1 MAKHSKRDLMAQIA
15 LEVRMDQNRT
25 YEFDDAATE
34 LLGINRTDLRCMD
47 ILGMRAPLT
56 AGQLAE
62 GTGLSTGAVTA
73 VIDRMESA
81 GWVRRLRDPTD
92 RRRVLV
98 EPTEKAFR
106 ESAAIWGP
114 VGEDFGRLL
123 ARYSAD
129 ELRLILDYLRR
140 GAGLDAK
147 HLARVKELAS
157 RRPDESR

>member
-1 MAKHSKRDLMAQIA
+1 MAKDSKKDLIAQITI
-15 LEVRMDQNRT
+15 EVRTDQNRT
-25 YEFDDAATE
+25 YAFDDAATE

-47 ILGMRAPLT
+47 SLGMRAPLT

-62 GTGLSTGAVTA
+62 ATGLTTGAVTA
-73 VIDRMESA
+73 VIDRMEKA
-81 GWVRRLRDPTD
+81 GWVRRLRDSTD

-106 ESAAIWGP
+106 ESATIWGP
-114 VGEDFGRLL
+114 VAKDFERLM

-140 GAGLDAK
+140 GAELDAK

-157 RRPDESR
+157 RRRRESD

>member
-1 MAKHSKRDLMAQIA
+1 MAKDSKKDLIAQIT

-25 YEFDDAATE
+25 YEFDDAATG

-62 GTGLSTGAVTA
+62 ATGLTTGAVTA

-81 GWVRRLRDPTD
+81 GWVRRLRDSTD

-106 ESAAIWGP
+106 ESARIWGP
-114 VGEDFGRLL
+114 VGQDFERLMS
-123 ARYSAD
+123 RYSAD
-129 ELRLILDYLRR
+129 KLRVILDYLRQ
-140 GAGLDAK
+140 GAELDAK
-147 HLARVKELAS
+147 HLARVKELAA
-157 RRPDESR
+157 RRRGGSG

>member
-1 MAKHSKRDLMAQIA
+1 MTKDSKRNLIAQIT

-25 YEFDDAATE
+25 YEFDDSATE

-62 GTGLSTGAVTA
+62 ATGLTTGAVTA

-114 VGEDFGRLL
+114 VGEDFQRLL

-157 RRPDESR
+157 RRQGKSG

>member
-1 MAKHSKRDLMAQIA
+1 MAKDSKANLIAQITS
-15 LEVRMDQNRT
+15 EVRMDQNRT

-47 ILGMRAPLT
+47 VLGMRAPLT

-62 GTGLSTGAVTA
+62 ATGLTTGAVTA

-81 GWVRRLRDPTD
+81 GWVRRLRDSTD

-98 EPTEKAFR
+98 EPTAKAFR
-106 ESAAIWGP
+106 ESGKIWGP
-114 VGEDFGRLL
+114 VAEDFQRLMS
-123 ARYSAD
+123 RYSAD
-129 ELRLILDYLRR
+129 ELRVILDYLRR
-140 GAGLDAK
+140 GAELDAK

-157 RRPDESR
+157 RRGRYPG